1 MGTIYDP
8 SAIVARAMSRS
19 PISPL
24 EDGLAAGSSFA
35 AEDDALDGYMKE
47 KDMDGVYEELDTAN
61 DLGDNEEAA
70 ERKRGK

>member
-1 MGTIYDP
+1 
-8 SAIVARAMSRS
+8 
-19 PISPL
+19 
-24 EDGLAAGSSFA
+24 
-35 AEDDALDGYMKE
+35 MKE

>member
-1 MGTIYDP
+1 MSTIHDP

-35 AEDDALDGYMKE
+35 AEDDAFDVYLKE
-47 KDMDGVYEELDTAN
+47 KNMDGVYEELGIAS
-61 DLGDNEEAA
+61 DLGDNDEAA